1 MSPAPSPGEVHRSS
15 NTCRVAL
22 PDVIPVIEIYKA
34 VVFLPAHRTMG
45 RRVIGMIVQLI
56 VQRHFDAGGNIAG
69 LAGCNFIGIPVPPL
83 PVIPEDELSGRGES
97 SLPSYFFLD
106 QPAGAVKNI
115 EKMEILT
122 VSLLPLLLDAID
134 FGAHSQGVWPV
145 AF

>member
-1 MSPAPSPGEVHRSS
+1 MWPAPATREFHRTG
-15 NTCRVAL
+15 NTCRVEM
-22 PDVIPVIEIYKA
+22 PDFIPVIEIYKA

-106 QPAGAVKNI
+106 QPAGAVRHI
-115 EKMEILT
+115 DEIDILQ
-122 VSLLPLLLDAID
+122 VALFPLLLDAID
-134 FGAHSQGVWPV
+134 FGAHSQGV
-145 AF
+145 